1 MTPWDRLRDRVAGM
15 SKQDQRRWVLVGV
28 PSLIAI
34 ALVAVVDQWAIW
46 PIVIAAIWLVAIGAV
61 VFVAVR
67 LALRGR

>member
-1 MTPWDRLRDRVAGM
+1 MTPWDRLRHRAAGM
-15 SKQDQRRWVLVGV
+15 SDQDRRRLVLVGA

-34 ALVAVVDQWAIW
+34 AIAIVAPWAIW
-46 PIVIAAIWLVAIGAV
+46 PSVIVALQLGAIGAV

>member
-1 MTPWDRLRDRVAGM
+1 MTPWDRLRDRAAGM
-15 SKQDQRRWVLVGV
+15 SDQDRRRLVLVGA

-34 ALVAVVDQWAIW
+34 AIAIVAPWAIW
-46 PIVIAAIWLVAIGAV
+46 PSVIVALQLGAIGAV